1 MSVVARTFVSV
12 PQRSASL
19 TWELIV
25 DLIAQDV
32 DSPARRELAAI
43 AGVACSCIA
52 DLALADD
59 ALVVHGAGPRLRVY
73 ALYGDDAIEGDESSE
88 SALSF
93 VATDG
98 DWRMSIP
105 CLLDDL
111 EWVQRSLKAVSN
123 RVTARAVGQQ
133 LAEDEEQDKTST
145 GRIGAI
151 APFVVDRD
159 SFFRR

>member
-12 PQRSASL
+12 PQRSASD
-19 TWELIV
+19 TWEMIV
-25 DLIAQDV
+25 DLIAPHV
-32 DSPARRELAAI
+32 GSPARRELCSV

-52 DLALADD
+52 DQALADD

-73 ALYGDDAIEGDESSE
+73 ALYGDDAIEGDKSSE

-93 VATDG
+93 VPTDG
-98 DWRMSIP
+98 DWQMSIP

-111 EWVQRSLKAVSN
+111 EWVQRSLRAVSN
-123 RVTARAVGQQ
+123 RVTARAVGEQ
-133 LAEDEEQDKTST
+133 LAEDGEQDKTST
-145 GRIGAI
+145 GRTGAI